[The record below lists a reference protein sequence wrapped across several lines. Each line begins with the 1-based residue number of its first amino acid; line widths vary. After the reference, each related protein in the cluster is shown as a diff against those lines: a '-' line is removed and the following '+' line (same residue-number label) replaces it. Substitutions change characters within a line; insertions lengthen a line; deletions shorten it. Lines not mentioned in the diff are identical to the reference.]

1 VVEEIKEGSDPRL
14 PLELALVRVSR
25 PQNELGLVALEQ
37 RLARLEAGT
46 PAAAAPAPAPPAP
59 APPAAPSSEQAP
71 PAPADV
77 PPAAD
82 PAPELTI
89 DQVVERWTDA
99 ILPEIGRRSMPLH
112 ALVVSARP
120 VSYEGGELVLGL
132 PEAFAQGMVETPQN
146 LQLVAEVAGQAIG
159 ATPRIRYVVS
169 GEGSGD
175 PADEPAEHV
184 SEDELVSR
192 IAETFDAHEV

>member
-1 VVEEIKEGSDPRL
+1 
-14 PLELALVRVSR
+14 VRVSR
-25 PQNELGLVALEQ
+25 PQNELGLEALEQ

-46 PAAAAPAPAPPAP
+46 PAVAPAP
-59 APPAAPSSEQAP
+59 APPAAPRPEQAP
-71 PAPADV
+71 PPAPAEA

-82 PAPELTI
+82 PAPELTL

-120 VSYEGGELVLGL
+120 VSFGDGELVLGL

-146 LQLVAEVAGQAIG
+146 LQLVAEVVGQAIG

-169 GEGSGD
+169 GEGPGD
-175 PADEPAEHV
+175 PAEEPAEHV